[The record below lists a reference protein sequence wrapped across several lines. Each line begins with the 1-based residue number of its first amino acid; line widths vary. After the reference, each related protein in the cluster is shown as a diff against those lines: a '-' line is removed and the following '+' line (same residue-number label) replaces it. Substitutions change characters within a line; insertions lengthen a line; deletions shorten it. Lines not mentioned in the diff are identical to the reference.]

1 MRPIPGVRD
10 SSGKVNNSAP
20 IAGTGCVMMAA
31 SENKANSWEF
41 MKWYTSE
48 DVQFIT
54 AASWKASWESA
65 HAITRP
71 ISRLLSAWPWTV
83 KERNALLSQFAS
95 LEGYPEVPGGYLTS
109 RNIGFAMNTTYN
121 TQADARKTLLSYID
135 QINTEISLKR
145 AEFGLATQ

>member
-1 MRPIPGVRD
+1 
-10 SSGKVNNSAP
+10 
-20 IAGTGCVMMAA
+20 MMAA

-48 DVQFIT
+48 DVQFYYGSQLEGVMGVGARYNT
-54 AASWKASWESA
+54 ANIEAFE
-65 HAITRP
+65 
-71 ISRLLSAWPWTV
+71 RLPWTV